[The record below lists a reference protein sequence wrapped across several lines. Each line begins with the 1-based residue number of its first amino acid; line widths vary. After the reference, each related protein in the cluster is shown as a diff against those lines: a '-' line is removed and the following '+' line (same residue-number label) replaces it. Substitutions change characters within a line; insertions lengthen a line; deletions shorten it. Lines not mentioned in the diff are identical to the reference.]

1 MPENSIK
8 REKQSYEES
17 LLSAN
22 KLFERDIQ
30 MQSDLSRLQ
39 NIMQKYSTLDS
50 DKLTLNKATNVDK
63 EIKKSKQ
70 FK

>member
-1 MPENSIK
+1 MSGNSIK

-22 KLFERDIQ
+22 KLFERDIT

-39 NIMQKYSTLDS
+39 GIMQKYSSLDP